1 MRNDTNARH
10 AHGSILLGGRD
21 MEALERQYMRH
32 EHFVFRRIQDEMLL
46 VPIKD
51 NVGDMGCIYNL
62 NDVGA
67 FIWERMDG
75 KNRLKDIKMMMAEE
89 FDVSSDRAEEDLCEF
104 VRQLE
109 EIDAISYIA
118 HPEGG
123 MTYDQEGNTK
133 TGVYKT
139 GRDEDH
145 P

>member
-1 MRNDTNARH
+1 
-10 AHGSILLGGRD
+10 
-21 MEALERQYMRH
+21 MERLERQYTRH

-62 NDVGA
+62 NEVGA
-67 FIWERMDG
+67 FIWERLDG
-75 KNRLKDIKMMMAEE
+75 ENKIGDILKMMMEE
-89 FDVSSDRAEEDLCEF
+89 FDVSSERAEEDLREF

-123 MTYDQEGNTK
+123 NDL
-133 TGVYKT
+133 
-139 GRDEDH
+139 
-145 P
+145 